1 MSGRILVVNPNSNER
16 VTADIAGAVEGLRIP
31 GGPAIDCVTLAE
43 GPSGIETQVHVD
55 TVVEPLLRLAKRESN
70 QTNAVVIACFSD
82 PGLYSLREALDIPVY
97 GIAESGFAVA
107 LTKGERFGVISI
119 LGRSIP
125 RHRRY
130 VASLGLGARLAGDRA
145 IDMGVGELGQR
156 DPGHGELV
164 LRRMSE
170 IGEQLKT
177 EDGADV
183 LVLGCAGM
191 ARHRKAL
198 EHRLGVPVVDP
209 VQAAVGLAQLTLQ
222 IDGA

>member
-1 MSGRILVVNPNSNER
+1 MSRRILVVNPNSNER
-16 VTADIAGAVEGLRIP
+16 VTREIDGAVEALRVP

-43 GPSGIETQVHVD
+43 GPPGIETQVHVD
-55 TVVEPLLRLAKRESN
+55 TVVEPLLRLARRESN
-70 QTNAVVIACFSD
+70 SSSAVVIACFSD
-82 PGLYSLREALDIPVY
+82 PGLYSLREALDIPVL
-97 GIAESGFAVA
+97 GIAESGFSVA

-145 IDMGVGELGQR
+145 IDMGVGDLADGAR
-156 DPGHGELV
+156 V
-164 LRRMSE
+164 LERMAE
-170 IGEQLKT
+170 VGRQLKS
-177 EDGADV
+177 EDRADV

-191 ARHRKAL
+191 ARHRRAL
-198 EHRLGVPVVDP
+198 QDRLGLPVVDP

-222 IDGA
+222 IERT

>member
-16 VTADIAGAVEGLRIP
+16 VTKDIDGAVEALRIP

-43 GPSGIETQVHVD
+43 GPPGIETQVHVD

-70 QTNAVVIACFSD
+70 SSSAVVIACFSD
-82 PGLYSLREALDIPVY
+82 PGLYSLREALDIPVF
-97 GIAESGFAVA
+97 GIAESGFSVA
-107 LTKGERFGVISI
+107 LTKGDRFGVISI

-145 IDMGVGELGQR
+145 IDMGVGELA
-156 DPGHGELV
+156 HGDRV
-164 LRRMSE
+164 LERMTE
-170 IGEQLKT
+170 VGGQLKT

-191 ARHRKAL
+191 ARHRRAL
-198 EHRLGVPVVDP
+198 QERLGLPVVDP
-209 VQAAVGLAQLTLQ
+209 VQAAVGLAQLTLR
-222 IDGA
+222 IEGD

>member
-16 VTADIAGAVEGLRIP
+16 VTKDIDGAVAALRIP

-43 GPSGIETQVHVD
+43 GPPGIETQVHVD

-70 QTNAVVIACFSD
+70 SSGAVVIACFSD
-82 PGLYSLREALDIPVY
+82 PGLHSLREALDIPVF
-97 GIAESGFAVA
+97 GIAESGFSVA

-145 IDMGVGELGQR
+145 IDMGVGELAYGDR
-156 DPGHGELV
+156 V
-164 LRRMSE
+164 LERMAE
-170 IGEQLKT
+170 IGGQLKT

-191 ARHRKAL
+191 ARHRRAL
-198 EHRLGVPVVDP
+198 QDRLGVPVVDP

>member
-1 MSGRILVVNPNSNER
+1 MSGRILVINPNSNER
-16 VTADIAGAVEGLRIP
+16 VTADIACAVEGLRIA

-43 GPSGIETQVHVD
+43 GPPGIETQVHVD
-55 TVVEPLLRLAKRESN
+55 TVVEPLLRRAKRESN
-70 QTNAVVIACFSD
+70 QASAVVIACFSD
-82 PGLYSLREALDIPVY
+82 PGLYSLREALEIPVY

-107 LTKGERFGVISI
+107 LTKGERFGIISI

-145 IDMGVGELGQR
+145 IDMGVSELA
-156 DPGHGELV
+156 HGELV
-164 LRRMSE
+164 LQRMTE

-198 EHRLGVPVVDP
+198 EHHLGVPVVDP
-209 VQAAVGLAQLTLQ
+209 VQAVVGLAQLTLQ

>member
-16 VTADIAGAVEGLRIP
+16 VTKDIDSAVDALRIP
-31 GGPAIDCVTLAE
+31 GGAAIDCVTLAE
-43 GPSGIETQVHVD
+43 GPLGIETQVHVD
-55 TVVEPLLRLAKRESN
+55 TVVAPLLRLAKRESN
-70 QTNAVVIACFSD
+70 ASSAVVIACFSD
-82 PGLYSLREALDIPVY
+82 PGLYSLREALDIPVF
-97 GIAESGFAVA
+97 GIAESGFSVA

-119 LGRSIP
+119 LARSIP

-145 IDMGVGELGQR
+145 IDMGVGDLA
-156 DPGHGELV
+156 HGDRV
-164 LRRMSE
+164 LERMAE
-170 IGEQLKT
+170 VGGQLKR

-191 ARHRKAL
+191 ARHRRTL
-198 EHRLGVPVVDP
+198 QDRLGLPVVDP

-222 IDGA
+222 IDRT

>member
-16 VTADIAGAVEGLRIP
+16 VTKDIDGAVEGLRIP

-43 GPSGIETQVHVD
+43 GPPGIETQVHVD
-55 TVVEPLLRLAKRESN
+55 TVVEPLLRLARRESN
-70 QTNAVVIACFSD
+70 SSSAVVIACFSD
-82 PGLYSLREALDIPVY
+82 PGLYSLREALDIPVF
-97 GIAESGFAVA
+97 GIAESGFSVA
-107 LTKGERFGVISI
+107 LTKGDRFGVISI

-145 IDMGVGELGQR
+145 IDMGVGELA
-156 DPGHGELV
+156 HGDRV
-164 LRRMSE
+164 LERMTE
-170 IGEQLKT
+170 VGAQLKT

-191 ARHRKAL
+191 TRHRRSL
-198 EHRLGVPVVDP
+198 QDRLGVPVVDP
-209 VQAAVGLAQLTLQ
+209 VQAAVGLAQLTLR
-222 IDGA
+222 IEGN